1 MKVDIYER
9 FWMWGATVMI
19 VGFLAA
25 IVIASVTQAVQPP
38 SHMETVDPA
47 AVFSDSEFAH
57 PGVTI
62 HDDGSATVVVR
73 AELYVYYPRTIRVPQ
88 GKPVTFRMTSPDVLH
103 GFQIVGTNANAT
115 VVPGY
120 VTEFTLTFHEPG
132 EKLIVCNEYCG
143 LSHHLMQG
151 SLIVE
156 PADASEAGGAS

>member
-1 MKVDIYER
+1 MKVDVYER

-38 SHMETVDPA
+38 SHMETIDPA
-47 AVFSDSEFAH
+47 TVFTDSEFAH

-73 AELYVYYPRTIRVPQ
+73 SELYAYYPRVIRVPR
-88 GKPVTFRMTSPDVLH
+88 GKPVTFRMTSPDVIH

-120 VTEFTLTFHEPG
+120 VTEFQVTFHEAG

-156 PADASEAGGAS
+156 ETP

>member
-38 SHMETVDPA
+38 SHMETIDPA
-47 AVFSDSEFAH
+47 TVFTDSEFAN

-73 AELYVYYPRTIRVPQ
+73 AELYVYYPQVIRVPQ
-88 GKPVTFRMTSPDVLH
+88 GQPVTFRMTSPEVLH

-156 PADASEAGGAS
+156 PTHPAQGGES

>member
-38 SHMETVDPA
+38 SHMETIDPA
-47 AVFSDSEFAH
+47 TVFSDSEFSN

-73 AELYVYYPRTIRVPQ
+73 AELYVYYPRVIRVPQ

-151 SLIVE
+151 ALIVE
-156 PADASEAGGAS
+156 PTDASGAGGAP

>member
-38 SHMETVDPA
+38 SHMETIDPA
-47 AVFSDSEFAH
+47 TVFTDSEFAH
-57 PGVTI
+57 PGVKI

-73 AELYVYYPRTIRVPQ
+73 SELYVFYPRVIRVPQ
-88 GKPVTFRMTSPDVLH
+88 SKPVTFRMTSPDVLH

-151 SLIVE
+151 TLIVE
-156 PADASEAGGAS
+156 PAAPAGGGAS